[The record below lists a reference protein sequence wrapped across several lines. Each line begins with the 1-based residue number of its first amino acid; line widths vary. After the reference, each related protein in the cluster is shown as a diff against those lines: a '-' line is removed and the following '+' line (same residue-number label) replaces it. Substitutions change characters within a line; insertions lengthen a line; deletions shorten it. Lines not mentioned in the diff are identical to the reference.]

1 MAKVLVVPELMG
13 NATILKKLE
22 KAVRKSEPDTIVF
35 LGNYLSKEDDRK
47 NLSAISRKIKL
58 FKDNYNCLF
67 VAGHRDI
74 MKFYEDSPYGEF
86 LRKLDLR
93 LAFELD
99 GVLYSSSGFLQDK
112 EANLEPISE
121 KPEWWI
127 LDGDE
132 GFTNLIFDPDIF
144 EYFVETLKDT
154 EEDDEDIQK
163 HKANLLEHIPRHQVI
178 GHFPAR
184 EIMTRHLALEEI
196 PEDAD
201 DDFKPDTAAITSV
214 NVFKLDLKT
223 GNQAGKNQFAVVE
236 NGEISILDV

>member
-35 LGNYLSKEDDRK
+35 LGNYLGREDDRK

-67 VAGHRDI
+67 VAGHRDV

-93 LAFELD
+93 LALKLD
-99 GVLYSSSGFLQDK
+99 GVLYSSSGFSQNK
-112 EANLEPISE
+112 EASLEPILD

-127 LDGDE
+127 LDDDE
-132 GFTNLIFDPDIF
+132 GVMNLTLDSEVF
-144 EYFVETLKDT
+144 ECFVENLKET
-154 EEDDEDIQK
+154 EEDEK
-163 HKANLLEHIPRHQVI
+163 NLREYKANLRKNLPRRQVV
-178 GHFPAR
+178 GSWPTR

-201 DDFKPDTAAITSV
+201 DDFKPDTTAITSV

-223 GNQAGKNQFAVVE
+223 HNQVGKNQFAVVE
-236 NGEISILDV
+236 NGEISILGV